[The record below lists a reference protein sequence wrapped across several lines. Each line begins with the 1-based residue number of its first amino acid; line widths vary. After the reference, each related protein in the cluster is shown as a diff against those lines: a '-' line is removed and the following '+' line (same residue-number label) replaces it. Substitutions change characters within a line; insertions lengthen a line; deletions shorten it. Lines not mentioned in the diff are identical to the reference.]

1 MHRRFYVR
9 TTLIRSW
16 SRRITWTTNG
26 AGSLEEARMGA
37 KKTTGRLCNS
47 LRRGIHGDVEG
58 GGKVEVRQNSELSFG
73 LQGDSLVL
81 SEQASIWS
89 YLGEREF

>member
-1 MHRRFYVR
+1 MVEANG
-9 TTLIRSW
+9 
-16 SRRITWTTNG
+16 ITSIQFSIYAKELFKTIG